1 MKIIGVRDLKNNIS
15 RYLNDIGEEG
25 GVIITNHGNTCAAL
39 IPLSDDDL
47 EDFVLAHSPRIQKAV
62 RRGQRE
68 VARGKSVSLE
78 ELLAETGKKPSR

>member
-1 MKIIGVRDLKNNIS
+1 MKIIGVRELKNNIS
-15 RYLNDIGEEG
+15 HYLNDIGEEG

-47 EDFVLAHSPRIQKAV
+47 EDFVLAHSPKVQRAV

-68 VARGKSVSLE
+68 ITRGKSVSLE
-78 ELLAETGKKPSR
+78 ELLAETERELAR